1 MRLRL
6 RIIYGSL
13 AMAILIAMPIIGPIA
28 QVVGGGFCI
37 MLCAYELAG
46 ALRLHDHSRPS
57 LILSYLYIILSLTS
71 FYFVGLFGL
80 IFTFAIFCM
89 ICLSRPIAIENVQH
103 SDVEASLF
111 LLIYPCSLGLFF
123 AMTGFLPDKLAPL
136 GMLAIGIYASMVDIM
151 AFCVGILFGK
161 HKLIERISP
170 KKTVEGAVGGF
181 FGGLFS
187 GFLFYY
193 VIQPIIGSNV
203 MLSDFIIIGALC
215 GVAAQLG
222 DLTASSIKRSM
233 EIKDFS
239 NLLPGHGGLL
249 DRFDS
254 MLFCAPIIFSYFYL
268 IARIG

>member
-1 MRLRL
+1 MRL

-13 AMAILIAMPIIGPIA
+13 AMAILIAMPIIGPLA

-37 MLCAYELAG
+37 MLCAYELAT
-46 ALRLHDHSRPS
+46 ALRQHDHSKPS
-57 LILSYLYIILSLTS
+57 LILAYLYIVISLAS
-71 FYFVGLFGL
+71 YYFVGLFGI
-80 IFTFAIFCM
+80 IFTFAIFIM
-89 ICLSRPIAIENVQH
+89 ISLCRPIALENIHH

-123 AMTGFLPDKLAPL
+123 AMTGFLPGALAPL
-136 GMLAIGIYASMVDIM
+136 AILAIGIYASMVDIL
-151 AFCVGILFGK
+151 AFTVGMLFGK

-181 FGGLFS
+181 FGGLITA
-187 GFLFYY
+187 FLFYY
-193 VIQPIIGSNV
+193 AIQPIIGSNV
-203 MLSDFIIIGALC
+203 MLTDFIIIGAMC

-222 DLTASSIKRSM
+222 DLTASAIKRSM

-254 MLFCAPIIFSYFYL
+254 MLFCAPIVFSYFYL